1 MTDVR
6 THTRRPP
13 QPPIDP
19 ALVVPGSKWQKNRA
33 IHHGQPPVYVIVDR
47 VDTVTTATGE
57 HRVVLYHYE
66 DERRNKHHRTPLA
79 DFVKGSEH
87 KAPDPEPEAPVI
99 QTPARPDD
107 APATVADLKAL
118 AAKVDALLQLARA
131 RSAGPLFD
139 KAGAL

>member
-19 ALVVPGSKWQKNRA
+19 ALVVPGSRWQKNRA
-33 IHHGQPPVYVIVDR
+33 EHLGKPPVFDIVDSLEPDVDVDGIQTVR
-47 VDTVTTATGE
+47 VHYHSSDTG
-57 HRVVLYHYE
+57 
-66 DERRNKHHRTPLA
+66 RRGDTLLRA
-79 DFVKGSEH
+79 FVKGSEH
-87 KAPDPEPEAPVI
+87 KMPDTEPDPPVI

-107 APATVADLKAL
+107 APATVADVRAL